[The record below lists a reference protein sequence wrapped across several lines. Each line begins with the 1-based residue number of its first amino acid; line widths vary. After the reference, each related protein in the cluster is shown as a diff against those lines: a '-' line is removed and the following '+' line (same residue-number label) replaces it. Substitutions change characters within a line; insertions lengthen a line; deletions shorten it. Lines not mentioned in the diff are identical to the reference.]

1 MKKVLILYQEKDGKK
16 LSHNFNIKQHQRR
29 RIMKK
34 QQVIC
39 IMSMVVFLAL
49 FSTSVYAVCTTTK
62 CTGKID
68 RLYITG
74 GKLYIST
81 DGDERNLDCNA
92 VSDVYLTLSTSNP
105 DFKNYYA
112 MMLTTMSMGNQ
123 IGLRIENGSQ
133 GCELLYAHM
142 DN

>member
-1 MKKVLILYQEKDGKK
+1 
-16 LSHNFNIKQHQRR
+16 
-29 RIMKK
+29 MKK

-39 IMSMVVFLAL
+39 IMSMVVFLVL
-49 FSTSVYAVCTTTK
+49 FSTSVYAACTTTK
-62 CTGKID
+62 CTGQID

-81 DGDERNLDCNA
+81 DGDERNLNCNA

-123 IGLRIENGSQ
+123 IGLRIETGSE

>member
-1 MKKVLILYQEKDGKK
+1 MKKILSIYQGKDGKK

-39 IMSMVVFLAL
+39 IMSMVVFLVL
-49 FSTSVYAVCTTTK
+49 FSTSVYAACTTTK
-62 CTGKID
+62 CTGEID

-81 DGDERNLDCNA
+81 DGDERNLNCNA

-105 DFKNYYA
+105 DFK
-112 MMLTTMSMGNQ
+112 
-123 IGLRIENGSQ
+123 
-133 GCELLYAHM
+133 
-142 DN
+142 